1 MNLNKQI
8 NKELKKESWGYQQE
22 DQVMKFLKENSR
34 KYLTEISREDI
45 VNELNVELVNL
56 NPKVLRIDYVVK
68 SKDLITAYEFLST
81 KNNIKDVL
89 WRIFLYLARLGFEY
103 KSKVNMKLVITPDV
117 DKDKI
122 VHEYSPGQFFRPE
135 IVSFKD
141 YDGDKLLSNISYKV
155 KNNLKLTYNESLVLG
170 VLPLMRTKQG
180 IETLIIKTIN
190 ITREITDI
198 DKELKE
204 SILGMLVMLADKYIE
219 DQKLKNSIIDVV
231 RMEVTIFKDY
241 VDSHKDG
248 WYEEG
253 RHDGMEIGTEKGI
266 GIGTE
271 NKGLEIAQTM
281 LESDYPLEEI
291 ERITKLDQE
300 TIMGLN
306 GGK

>member
-1 MNLNKQI
+1 MLPNNR
-8 NKELKKESWGYQQE
+8 NWGYQQE

-34 KYLTEISREDI
+34 KYLTKISRDDI

-241 VDSHKDG
+241 IDSHKDE
-248 WYEEG
+248 WYEE
-253 RHDGMEIGTEKGI
+253 GI

-281 LESDYPLEEI
+281 LESDYPLGEI

-300 TIMGLN
+300 TIMNLN

>member
-1 MNLNKQI
+1 MLPNNK
-8 NKELKKESWGYQQE
+8 SWGYQQE

-231 RMEVTIFKDY
+231 RMEITIFKDY
-241 VDSHKDG
+241 IDSHKDG

>member
-241 VDSHKDG
+241 IDSHKDE
-248 WYEEG
+248 WYEE
-253 RHDGMEIGTEKGI
+253 GI

-300 TIMGLN
+300 TIMGL
-306 GGK
+306 K

>member
-1 MNLNKQI
+1 
-8 NKELKKESWGYQQE
+8 
-22 DQVMKFLKENSR
+22 MKFLKENSR

-231 RMEVTIFKDY
+231 RMEITIFKDY
-241 VDSHKDG
+241 IDSLELPPLLRSCG
-248 WYEEG
+248 FL
-253 RHDGMEIGTEKGI
+253 TLKG
-266 GIGTE
+266 
-271 NKGLEIAQTM
+271 
-281 LESDYPLEEI
+281 
-291 ERITKLDQE
+291 
-300 TIMGLN
+300 
-306 GGK
+306 

>member
-1 MNLNKQI
+1 
-8 NKELKKESWGYQQE
+8 
-22 DQVMKFLKENSR
+22 
-34 KYLTEISREDI
+34 
-45 VNELNVELVNL
+45 
-56 NPKVLRIDYVVK
+56 
-68 SKDLITAYEFLST
+68 
-81 KNNIKDVL
+81 
-89 WRIFLYLARLGFEY
+89 
-103 KSKVNMKLVITPDV
+103 
-117 DKDKI
+117 
-122 VHEYSPGQFFRPE
+122 
-135 IVSFKD
+135 
-141 YDGDKLLSNISYKV
+141 
-155 KNNLKLTYNESLVLG
+155 
-170 VLPLMRTKQG
+170 MRTKQG

-231 RMEVTIFKDY
+231 RMEITIFKDY
-241 VDSHKDG
+241 IDSHKDG

-266 GIGTE
+266 GRGTE

>member
-122 VHEYSPGQFFRPE
+122 VHEYIPGQFFRPE

-241 VDSHKDG
+241 IGSHKDE
-248 WYEEG
+248 WYEE
-253 RHDGMEIGTEKGI
+253 GI

-291 ERITKLDQE
+291 ERLTKLDQE
-300 TIMGLN
+300 TIMGL
-306 GGK
+306 K

>member
-231 RMEVTIFKDY
+231 RMEITIFKDY
-241 VDSHKDG
+241 IDSHKDG

>member
-155 KNNLKLTYNESLVLG
+155 
-170 VLPLMRTKQG
+170 
-180 IETLIIKTIN
+180 
-190 ITREITDI
+190 
-198 DKELKE
+198 
-204 SILGMLVMLADKYIE
+204 
-219 DQKLKNSIIDVV
+219 
-231 RMEVTIFKDY
+231 
-241 VDSHKDG
+241 
-248 WYEEG
+248 
-253 RHDGMEIGTEKGI
+253 
-266 GIGTE
+266 
-271 NKGLEIAQTM
+271 GL
-281 LESDYPLEEI
+281 SD
-291 ERITKLDQE
+291 
-300 TIMGLN
+300 N
-306 GGK
+306 